1 MKFIQG
7 FDRNQI
13 QFFAYEQLISE
24 DNDVRLIDAF
34 VGSLN
39 LGDCGFKIDF
49 VDNGRPAYHPSVL
62 IKLYLYGYLNRIR
75 SSRAL
80 EKECSRNIE
89 VMWLLRG
96 LSPDH
101 NTISNF
107 RRDNAKAIRNVFR
120 STVRLAQNFD
130 LIGGKLLAG
139 DGTKLR
145 AQNSKKNNFNQS
157 KIDKHIAY
165 IDRKLE
171 EYNALLGTEDGDNL
185 NPEQKKD
192 FTENIDKHQE
202 RRKKYE
208 ALQEQ
213 LNSTYEKQISTS
225 DPDSRLLMLRNNITE
240 VSYNVQTTVDSK
252 HSLCIDYK
260 VTNHNDAHA
269 MGNMLRRA
277 KSILNHKEFTVLYDK
292 GYHTG
297 SQLSYADNLGI
308 KTLVAITATASHAP
322 DLNYDIEHFT
332 YNAPEDNYT
341 CPQGQTLSTNGKW
354 YTKDRT
360 SSSVQVKHYK
370 TDKCLSCSVF
380 AKCTKNKAGRLLER
394 SQYQANID
402 NNARRMEQ
410 NKQTYKR
417 RQAIVEHPIG
427 IVKRQ
432 WDFYY
437 IMTKKTIK
445 RASGDVGLIFSAFN
459 LRRIFNILDKDTL
472 KAYLRTLAFV
482 FRTTKAYFKLQSAFI
497 FLPRNYSTIFSISQL
512 AA

>member
-7 FDRNQI
+7 FDRNQM

-39 LGDCGFKIDF
+39 LADCGFKIEF
-49 VDNGRPAYHPSVL
+49 VDNGRPAYHPSDL

-89 VMWLLRG
+89 VIWLLRS
-96 LSPDH
+96 LTPDH

-107 RRDNAKAIRNVFR
+107 RRDNDKAIRKVFR
-120 STVRLAQNFD
+120 ATVRLAQNFD

-145 AQNSKKNNFNQS
+145 AQNSKKNNFNQA
-157 KIDKHIAY
+157 KIDKHTAY

-171 EYNALLGTEDGDNL
+171 EYNTLLSCEDGDNL
-185 NPEQKKD
+185 NQEQKKEL
-192 FTENIDKHQE
+192 TEKIEKHQK

-213 LNSTYEKQISTS
+213 LQTTGEKQISSS
-225 DPDSRLLMLRNNITE
+225 DPESRLLILRNNITE
-240 VSYNVQTTVDSK
+240 VSYNVQTTVDAK
-252 HSLCIDYK
+252 HCLCIDYK
-260 VTNHNDAHA
+260 VTNQNDAHA

-277 KSILNHKEFTVLYDK
+277 KTILNHSEFTVLYDK

-297 SQLSYADNLGI
+297 SQLAYADGLAI
-308 KTLVAITATASHAP
+308 DTLVSIPATASHAP
-322 DLNYDIEHFT
+322 DWKYDIEHFI
-332 YNAPEDNYT
+332 YNQAEDHYT
-341 CPQGQTLSTNGKW
+341 CPEGETLSTNGKL
-354 YTKDRT
+354 YTKDRKA
-360 SSSVQVKHYK
+360 SSIKVKHYK
-370 TDKCLSCSVF
+370 TNKCLTCPVF
-380 AKCTKNKAGRLLER
+380 AKCTKNKSGRLIER

-417 RQAIVEHPIG
+417 RQAIVEHPFG

-445 RASGDVGLIFSAFN
+445 RASSDVGLVFCAFN

-472 KAYLRTLAFV
+472 KAYLKALFFAFQSG
-482 FRTTKAYFKLQSAFI
+482 KAYFKLQSAFI
-497 FLPRNYSTIFSISQL
+497 FLPRNYPTNFSISQL
-512 AA
+512 VA

>member
-1 MKFIQG
+1 MESAKGVLYQWLT
-7 FDRNQI
+7 NQM
-13 QFFAYEQLISE
+13 QFFAYEQLIFE
-24 DNDVRLIDAF
+24 DNDVRFIDAF

-39 LGDCGFKIDF
+39 LTDCGFEMEF
-49 VDNGRPAYHPSVL
+49 ADNGRPAYHPSEL

-96 LSPDH
+96 LAPDH

-145 AQNSKKNNFNQS
+145 AQNSKKNNFNQA
-157 KIDKHIAY
+157 KIDKHTAY

-171 EYNALLGTEDGDNL
+171 EYNVLLSCEDGDSL
-185 NPEQKKD
+185 NQEQKKEL
-192 FTENIDKHQE
+192 TEDIEKQQE

-208 ALQEQ
+208 ALQKQ
-213 LNSTYEKQISTS
+213 LQITGEKQISTS
-225 DPDSRLLMLRNNITE
+225 DPASRLLMLRNNIVE
-240 VSYNVQTTVDSK
+240 VAYNVQTTVDAK
-252 HSLCIDYK
+252 HCLCIDYK
-260 VTNHNDAHA
+260 VTNQNDAHA

-277 KSILNHKEFTVLYDK
+277 KTILNHKEFTVLYDK

-297 SQLSYADNLGI
+297 SQLAYADGLGI
-308 KTLVAITATASHAP
+308 ETLVAIPSTASHAP
-322 DLNYDIEHFT
+322 DWIYDIEHFV
-332 YNAPEDNYT
+332 YNQQEDCYT
-341 CPQGQTLSTNGKW
+341 CPEGQTLSTNGKW
-354 YTKDRT
+354 YTKDRKA
-360 SSSVQVKHYK
+360 SFVKVKHYK
-370 TDKCLSCSVF
+370 TDKCLSCPVF
-380 AKCTKNKAGRLLER
+380 GKCTKNKVGRLLER
-394 SQYQANID
+394 SQYQTNID
-402 NNARRMEQ
+402 NNAQRMEQ

-417 RQAIVEHPIG
+417 RQAIVEHPFG
-427 IVKRQ
+427 IIKRQ

-445 RASGDVGLIFSAFN
+445 RASGDVGLIFCAFN
-459 LRRIFNILDKDTL
+459 LRRIFNILDKNTL
-472 KAYLRTLAFV
+472 KAYLKALTSV
-482 FRTTKAYFKLQSAFI
+482 FRTGAACFKL
-497 FLPRNYSTIFSISQL
+497 
-512 AA
+512 